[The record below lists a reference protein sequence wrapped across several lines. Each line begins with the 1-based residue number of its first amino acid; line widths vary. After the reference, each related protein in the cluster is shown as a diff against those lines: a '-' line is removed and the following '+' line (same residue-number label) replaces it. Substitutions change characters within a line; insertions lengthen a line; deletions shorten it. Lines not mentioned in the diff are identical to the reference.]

1 MTIATRE
8 DVREMFDT
16 LKDVEVEIKI
26 KKHTKKRS
34 LDANAYCWQLLDKL
48 ALKLGSTKEELY
60 KAYIKRVGIFKDF
73 SLTEDEA
80 GTFRTAW
87 GMLGTVGW
95 PTEQVDFAPDGE
107 RVVIRAYYGS
117 STYDTRRMSRLIDEI
132 VQDCKEQG
140 IETLTDR
147 ELSLLKEKW
156 HAKNDEGNSD
166 PESREG
172 GGVRA

>member
-1 MTIATRE
+1 MRAKLHDLCLSRDGDYLLTVATRE
-8 DVREMFDT
+8 DVRELCDT

-26 KKHTKKRS
+26 KKHTQKRS

-48 ALKLGSTKEELY
+48 ALKLGGTKEELY
-60 KAYIKRVGIFKDF
+60 KQYIKRVGVFKDF

-80 GTFRTAW
+80 RTFRTAW
-87 GMLGTVGW
+87 GMLGTAGW

-117 STYDTRRMSRLIDEI
+117 STYNTRRMSRLIDEI

-140 IETLTDR
+140 IETLTER
-147 ELSLLKEKW
+147 ELSLLKERWTCEK
-156 HAKNDEGNSD
+156 
-166 PESREG
+166 
-172 GGVRA
+172 